1 MKKNTIKVVALAI
14 AGALLP
20 IIGFIAGSTSDDI
33 YVDPV
38 SNDENTEEEEVS
50 QDTQ

>member
-20 IIGFIAGSTSDDI
+20 IIGFIAGST
-33 YVDPV
+33 VEPV

>member
-1 MKKNTIKVVALAI
+1 MKKNAIKVVALAI

-20 IIGFIAGSTSDDI
+20 IVGYVMGSTDDI
-33 YVDPV
+33 YVEPV
-38 SNDENTEEEEVS
+38 KNEGISEEEEVS